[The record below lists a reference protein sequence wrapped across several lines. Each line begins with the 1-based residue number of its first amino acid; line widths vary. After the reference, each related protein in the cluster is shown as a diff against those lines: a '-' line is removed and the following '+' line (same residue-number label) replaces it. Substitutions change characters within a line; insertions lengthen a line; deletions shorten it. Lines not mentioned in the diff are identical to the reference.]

1 MPSQNQKKPVSR
13 ATRVLHAARTL
24 RQEAKKHTSTAILTA
39 FAIIIA
45 LAWKDV
51 ISGFV
56 NAIVERLKGLGG
68 AEAAA
73 KMAAIYN
80 LYIALII
87 TVVCVIGMILI
98 SRWAGPDQK

>member
-1 MPSQNQKKPVSR
+1 MPNKNHKKHVSR
-13 ATRVLHAARTL
+13 AIQAAKNL
-24 RQEAKKHTSTAILTA
+24 KQEAKKHISTAILSA

-56 NAIVERLKGLGG
+56 NSVVERLKVISG

-73 KMAAIYN
+73 KIAAVYN
-80 LYIALII
+80 LYIALVI

-98 SRWAGPDQK
+98 SRWAGPEQK